1 MATST
6 IIVSPGDDCYRLAAR
21 LYRDAM
27 AATLLMRANGLSD
40 PFIQTSMLLVVPAYN
55 VGRANDG
62 ILASQ

>member
-1 MATST
+1 MAVTT
-6 IIVSPGDDCYRLAAR
+6 IIASPGDDCYRLAAR

-27 AATLLMRANGLSD
+27 AATLLMRANNLSD
-40 PFIQTSMLLVVPAYN
+40 PFIQAPILLIVPAYN